1 MANTKIVLNRQS
13 DLILTEAK
21 IVKPVGIEEADI
33 IGLIGHFDAVE
44 KAADAEEKARIQGD
58 AKLTEDLSSETSNR
72 VAADLSVTSVIS
84 SENSTRVVAEQSLAN
99 YVSIESSARVADVD
113 AEQERAEAAELSLD
127 TDLSSEISRA
137 IEAESSL
144 NTKVEFVISNTD
156 GAAIDSLTEIVT
168 AFQTA
173 DGDMNNAITLLS
185 GSASA
190 ATSTEASIRLAAD
203 DSIAANLSTELVDRA
218 AAVSTE
224 IVARIS
230 GDTSVALDLS
240 SEVESRISA
249 DISAEAKHSVELS
262 EEVELRTAADASEA
276 SIRLAADDSI
286 AANLSTEL
294 VDRAAAD
301 ASIAANLSTELVDR
315 AAADASE
322 ASTRL
327 AADDSIAANLSTE
340 LVERAAAD
348 ASEASTRLAA
358 DASIA
363 ANLSTELVDRAAA
376 DAEIAANL
384 STELVERADAD
395 AEIAA
400 NLSTELVDRAA
411 GDLSLEV
418 AVSAEQARVDSI
430 LLASDADKDSFA
442 EIVTLINS
450 VDTTNDEAFASYVLS
465 NNAALST
472 ELVDRAAADASIAS
486 ELSSEIANREA
497 VVAKLESVNKEQDKA
512 LNEATISLEADLSSE
527 ISRAIS
533 VEAELDI
540 KVTDIIS
547 NTDVSQIDSFV
558 EMIDKVNEVT
568 AANFDSIY
576 AKKVGVTFDGVD
588 TVTLATPVKP
598 GSMMLFF
605 NGLMVEANFDYTEKI
620 VDLGGHG
627 MVVGATLTAESA
639 AFLLEGNVRLSAHGV
654 YGEFSNISFIGS
666 IDFSKLIAEAQ
677 KAVDDLQNQKANLEV
692 TEAEAKAEYKS
703 YEENATMTLV
713 NFNYEITNLNQLI
726 VDTEAS
732 KAAALAAGDE
742 QKADEASDAIQKYQS
757 SLNDFVSQKATLEM
771 EFDEATSQRN
781 VAEKEANEAIEAID
795 AQISTLTKEIA
806 ELEAQ
811 DAESKQS

>member
-1 MANTKIVLNRQS
+1 M
-13 DLILTEAK
+13 
-21 IVKPVGIEEADI
+21 
-33 IGLIGHFDAVE
+33 
-44 KAADAEEKARIQGD
+44 
-58 AKLTEDLSSETSNR
+58 
-72 VAADLSVTSVIS
+72 
-84 SENSTRVVAEQSLAN
+84 
-99 YVSIESSARVADVD
+99 
-113 AEQERAEAAELSLD
+113 
-127 TDLSSEISRA
+127 
-137 IEAESSL
+137 
-144 NTKVEFVISNTD
+144 
-156 GAAIDSLTEIVT
+156 
-168 AFQTA
+168 
-173 DGDMNNAITLLS
+173 
-185 GSASA
+185 
-190 ATSTEASIRLAAD
+190 
-203 DSIAANLSTELVDRA
+203 
-218 AAVSTE
+218 
-224 IVARIS
+224 
-230 GDTSVALDLS
+230 
-240 SEVESRISA
+240 
-249 DISAEAKHSVELS
+249 S

-340 LVERAAAD
+340 LVDRAAAD

-358 DASIA
+358 DDSIA

-376 DAEIAANL
+376 DAEIVANL
-384 STELVERADAD
+384 SKLAQK
-395 AEIAA
+395 
-400 NLSTELVDRAA
+400 SSF

-497 VVAKLESVNKEQDKA
+497 VVAKLESVNKEQHKA

-692 TEAEAKAEYKS
+692 TEAEAKAEYKD

-771 EFDEATSQRN
+771 EFDETTSQRN

>member
-301 ASIAANLSTELVDR
+301 A
-315 AAADASE
+315 
-322 ASTRL
+322 
-327 AADDSIAANLSTE
+327 
-340 LVERAAAD
+340 
-348 ASEASTRLAA
+348 
-358 DASIA
+358 
-363 ANLSTELVDRAAA
+363 
-376 DAEIAANL
+376 EIAANL
-384 STELVERADAD
+384 SKLAQK
-395 AEIAA
+395 
-400 NLSTELVDRAA
+400 SSF

-465 NNAALST
+465 NNSALST
-472 ELVDRAAADASIAS
+472 ELVDRAAADASIASELSSEIANREAVVVKLESVNKEQDKALNEATISLEADLSSEIVDRAAADAEIVS

>member
-13 DLILTEAK
+13 DLILTEAT

-72 VAADLSVTSVIS
+72 VAADLSLTSVIS

-340 LVERAAAD
+340 LVDRAAAD

-358 DASIA
+358 DDSIA

-384 STELVERADAD
+384 SKLAQK
-395 AEIAA
+395 
-400 NLSTELVDRAA
+400 SSF

-692 TEAEAKAEYKS
+692 TEAEAKAEYKD

-771 EFDEATSQRN
+771 EFDETTSQRN

>member
-1 MANTKIVLNRQS
+1 M
-13 DLILTEAK
+13 
-21 IVKPVGIEEADI
+21 
-33 IGLIGHFDAVE
+33 
-44 KAADAEEKARIQGD
+44 
-58 AKLTEDLSSETSNR
+58 
-72 VAADLSVTSVIS
+72 
-84 SENSTRVVAEQSLAN
+84 
-99 YVSIESSARVADVD
+99 
-113 AEQERAEAAELSLD
+113 
-127 TDLSSEISRA
+127 
-137 IEAESSL
+137 
-144 NTKVEFVISNTD
+144 
-156 GAAIDSLTEIVT
+156 
-168 AFQTA
+168 
-173 DGDMNNAITLLS
+173 
-185 GSASA
+185 
-190 ATSTEASIRLAAD
+190 
-203 DSIAANLSTELVDRA
+203 
-218 AAVSTE
+218 
-224 IVARIS
+224 
-230 GDTSVALDLS
+230 
-240 SEVESRISA
+240 
-249 DISAEAKHSVELS
+249 
-262 EEVELRTAADASEA
+262 
-276 SIRLAADDSI
+276 
-286 AANLSTEL
+286 
-294 VDRAAAD
+294 
-301 ASIAANLSTELVDR
+301 
-315 AAADASE
+315 
-322 ASTRL
+322 
-327 AADDSIAANLSTE
+327 
-340 LVERAAAD
+340 
-348 ASEASTRLAA
+348 
-358 DASIA
+358 
-363 ANLSTELVDRAAA
+363 
-376 DAEIAANL
+376 
-384 STELVERADAD
+384 
-395 AEIAA
+395 
-400 NLSTELVDRAA
+400 
-411 GDLSLEV
+411 
-418 AVSAEQARVDSI
+418 
-430 LLASDADKDSFA
+430 
-442 EIVTLINS
+442 INS

-472 ELVDRAAADASIAS
+472 ELVDRAAADASIASELSSEIANREAVVVKLESVNKEQDKALNEATISLEADLSSEIVDRAAADAEIVS